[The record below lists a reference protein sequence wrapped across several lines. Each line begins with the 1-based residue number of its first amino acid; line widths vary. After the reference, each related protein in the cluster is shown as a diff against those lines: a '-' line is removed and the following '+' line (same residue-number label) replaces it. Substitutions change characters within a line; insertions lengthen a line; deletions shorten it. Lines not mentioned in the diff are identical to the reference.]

1 MSSSA
6 QGGSGG
12 PEEKPQILA
21 KFMRRASKVLKRG
34 GSSRGSDSA
43 VSDVPP
49 VESRSTTAAKP
60 TSAPLSGYV
69 TFLPDLYLPTGKN
82 RDGQNYY

>member
-21 KFMRRASKVLKRG
+21 KFMRRASRVLKRG

-43 VSDVPP
+43 VSDVAP
-49 VESRSTTAAKP
+49 VESRSTLSAKP
-60 TSAPLSGYV
+60 TAAPLSGYV
-69 TFLPDLYLPTGKN
+69 THLTDIYPLTSKN
-82 RDGQNYY
+82 FDYKNCH

>member
-34 GSSRGSDSA
+34 GSSKGSDSA
-43 VSDVPP
+43 VSDLPP
-49 VESRSTTAAKP
+49 VESRSTLPAKP
-60 TSAPLSGYV
+60 TVEPLSGYV
-69 TFLPDLYLPTGKN
+69 TDLTDIYPLTSKHCDYKN
-82 RDGQNYY
+82 CH